1 MNLHIVPD
9 NVFTNRFYEN
19 IVELGL
25 LDKNRILVRSNSE
38 KYVHI
43 KHDIVGAPMYSAEF
57 DSYVGDLSQYDKVF
71 IHMFLPLMYRWVA
84 RNSFKEL
91 NWMIWGADLY
101 NLPTNDLDLYDRL
114 TYKKYV
120 RNKWSLNN
128 LLYLLKIRFTNST
141 YKKEAYSKVDNV
153 LTWMTSEFNFAC
165 THLPLSKKVKH
176 KFFFYE
182 NKFAYETL
190 DRYSQ
195 EKYASKSDIPTIII
209 GNSSTATLNHIDVVN
224 YLQENAIKANL
235 LIPVSYGDMH
245 YADFLRKNLSFYT
258 YGKVELVDRY
268 MAFEEYVTFLMSA
281 DAIIM
286 YNTRPQGYGN
296 IFIMMYLE
304 KPVILNEKN
313 VSVAD
318 LDKNSLKW
326 YSMGD
331 LQKNKALEVSGN
343 RRAVTELLSHQ
354 KLLKTYSDLF
364 S

>member
-19 IVELGL
+19 IVELDI
-25 LDKNRILVRSNSE
+25 LDKNKIIVRSSSE

-43 KHDIVGAPMYSAEF
+43 KHDIVGAPMYSVEF
-57 DSYVGDLSQYDKVF
+57 DSYVGDLNQYEKVF
-71 IHMFLPLMYRWVA
+71 IHMFSPLMYRWVA
-84 RNSFKEL
+84 KNSFKEL

-101 NLPTNDLDLYDRL
+101 NLPSNDLDLYDTL
-114 TYKKYV
+114 TYEKYI
-120 RNKWSLNN
+120 RHKWSFKN
-128 LLYLLKIRFTNST
+128 LLYLLKIRFTNSSF
-141 YKKEAYSKVDNV
+141 KEQAYAKVDNI
-153 LTWMTSEFNFAC
+153 LTWMTSEFDFAC
-165 THLPLSKKVKH
+165 AHLPLSKRVKH

-190 DRYSQ
+190 D
-195 EKYASKSDIPTIII
+195 KYRHEADSVKSDIPTIVI

-224 YLQENAIKANL
+224 YLQENAIKAHL
-235 LIPVSYGDMH
+235 LIPVSYGDTH
-245 YADFLRKNLSFYT
+245 YTDFLRKNLSFYT

-313 VSVAD
+313 ISVVD

-326 YSMGD
+326 YSLSD
-331 LQKNKALEVSGN
+331 LLKNEELDVSGN
-343 RRAVTELLSHQ
+343 RKAVTELLSHK
-354 KLLKTYSDLF
+354 KLLEIYSNLF